1 MQNIIDKF
9 LRPFGINNNGPIS
22 IYFNVRDWCR
32 NSHTEERLWGIQREK
47 YKRTLKGK
55 PFAFDKFAVLS
66 IWAMNIVP
74 WQFAAMKARKDW
86 ISITVYFL

>member
-32 NSHTEERLWGIQREK
+32 NSHTEERLWGIQRE
-47 YKRTLKGK
+47 
-55 PFAFDKFAVLS
+55 
-66 IWAMNIVP
+66 NINEH
-74 WQFAAMKARKDW
+74 
-86 ISITVYFL
+86 

>member
-55 PFAFDKFAVLS
+55 PFAFDKSLGNLRVIYGSL
-66 IWAMNIVP
+66 
-74 WQFAAMKARKDW
+74 QF
-86 ISITVYFL
+86 FPCGQ

>member
-9 LRPFGINNNGPIS
+9 LRPFGINNTGAIS
-22 IYFNVRDWCR
+22 IYFNMRDWCR

-55 PFAFDKFAVLS
+55 PFAFDKSLGNLRVIYGFS
-66 IWAMNIVP
+66 
-74 WQFAAMKARKDW
+74 QF
-86 ISITVYFL
+86 FPCGQ

>member
-9 LRPFGINNNGPIS
+9 LRPFGINKNGPIS
-22 IYFNVRDWCR
+22 INFNVRDWCQ

-55 PFAFDKFAVLS
+55 PFAFDKSLGNLPVIYGSL
-66 IWAMNIVP
+66 
-74 WQFAAMKARKDW
+74 QF
-86 ISITVYFL
+86 FPCGQ